1 MALHRSEKIHEL
13 VRKTA
18 SEFIARESNPGTL
31 ITVTDVTQDATGL
44 RVEIL
49 VSTYPAHQGQAAID
63 FLNRRAS
70 DFQHF
75 FTEKVKIRKAP
86 FFTFEIDRGEK
97 NRQRVDELLGSL
109 VPPPENK

>member
-1 MALHRSEKIHEL
+1 MASHRSEKLHEL

-31 ITVTDVTQDATGL
+31 ITVTDIDQDTTGL
-44 RVEIL
+44 KIHIL
-49 VSTYPAHQGQAAID
+49 LSVYPEHQGQAAVD

-70 DFQHF
+70 DFQGF

-86 FFTFEIDRGEK
+86 FFVFAIDKGEK
-97 NRQRVDELLGSL
+97 NRQRIDDLLGSL
-109 VPPPENK
+109 VQPDENK